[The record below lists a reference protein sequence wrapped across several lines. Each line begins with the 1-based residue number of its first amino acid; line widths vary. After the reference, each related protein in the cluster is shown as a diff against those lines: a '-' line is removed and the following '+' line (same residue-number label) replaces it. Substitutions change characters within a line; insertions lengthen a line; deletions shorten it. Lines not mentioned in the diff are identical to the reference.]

1 MQRKITRPES
11 PKAGIPPMSLDPA
24 LRSRIESLLQ
34 SNRVVLFMKGQPSMP
49 QCGFSAKAV
58 GALSTLGV
66 DYAHVNVLADQDIRE
81 GIKAYGDWPTIPQLY
96 IDGELVGGSDII
108 EQMSNSGELRFAAR
122 RGRAGPHAAED
133 HHHPGRRRNV
143 VATRPPMPARA
154 ARCALSI
161 NAQFQPNFQLAQF
174 DANAIAAESN
184 GVRIQFDLASAR
196 RAEGITIDWVD
207 DIRGKGLAIDNPN
220 APKPVQT
227 LSPAEADVRVAAGEV
242 LLVDVRPAEERAIAA
257 VKLPFKTFDGNG
269 RAELEALPKD
279 TAIAFL
285 CRSGGRSQQAAEEF
299 RALGFSNVYNVVGG
313 TNAWADEMDSGVG
326 EVLRSEPLPSG
337 RGVGVRVRS
346 IRCWRSRRTL
356 IRATGTFS
364 RREKGKAAIR

>member
-1 MQRKITRPES
+1 
-11 PKAGIPPMSLDPA
+11 MSLDPA

-34 SNRVVLFMKGQPSMP
+34 SNRVVLFMKGQPNMP

-58 GALSTLGV
+58 GALGALGV

-108 EQMSNSGELRFAAR
+108 EQMSNSGELATMLGLEAPDRTPPKITVTPAAVEMLR
-122 RGRAGPHAAED
+122 NAVEDAGEGAAL
-133 HHHPGRRRNV
+133 
-143 VATRPPMPARA
+143 
-154 ARCALSI
+154 ALSI
-161 NAQFQPNFQLAQF
+161 NAQYQPNFQLAQY

-184 GVRIQFDLASAR
+184 GIRIQFDLASAR
-196 RAEGITIDWVD
+196 RADGVTIDWVD

-227 LSPAEADVRVAAGEV
+227 LSPKEADAKVRAGEM
-242 LLVDVRPAEERAIAA
+242 LLVDVRPADERAIAA
-257 VKLPFKTFDGNG
+257 VSLPFKTFDGNG

-299 RALGFSNVYNVVGG
+299 LARGFTDVYNIAGG
-313 TNAWADEMDSGVG
+313 TNAWADELDAG
-326 EVLRSEPLPSG
+326 L
-337 RGVGVRVRS
+337 
-346 IRCWRSRRTL
+346 
-356 IRATGTFS
+356 A
-364 RREKGKAAIR
+364 KY